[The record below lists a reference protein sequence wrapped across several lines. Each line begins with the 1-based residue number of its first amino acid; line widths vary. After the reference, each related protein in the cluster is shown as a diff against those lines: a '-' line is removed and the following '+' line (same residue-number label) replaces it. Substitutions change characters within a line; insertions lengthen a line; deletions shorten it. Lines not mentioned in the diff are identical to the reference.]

1 MLQISAV
8 RTNSPHEAL
17 TEVHEEVVMILSYL
31 VIEERTTELE
41 ITGGK
46 FAEATL
52 RPSNSDSRKP
62 MAERKPET
70 AEIEEGVRLRFYA
83 EGDQVRPM
91 AKDICYEMTQCRQ
104 KRQGLKNCS
113 L

>member
-8 RTNSPHEAL
+8 RTNSPHEAH

-31 VIEERTTELE
+31 VIEERTTELK

-62 MAERKPET
+62 MAERKPEA

-91 AKDICYEMTQCRQ
+91 AKDIYDSMQTEKT
-104 KRQGLKNCS
+104 GAEEL
-113 L
+113 